1 MSITLFRP
9 RSGLRAPR
17 ERRLD
22 SESYLTD
29 GRRLFRVVSQ
39 FSTTQRQ
46 PFASL
51 EDCLTLEVQP
61 YTPGEL
67 GAMSL
72 RPVDVTVD
80 Q

>member
-1 MSITLFRP
+1 MPITLLRP
-9 RSGLRAPR
+9 FSGVCAPR
-17 ERRLD
+17 EQLGF
-22 SESYLTD
+22 ESYLTD
-29 GRRLFRVVSQ
+29 GWRLFRVVSQ
-39 FSTTQRQ
+39 LNTTQRQ

-67 GAMSL
+67 GAMNL
-72 RPVDVTVD
+72 RPVDATVD

>member
-1 MSITLFRP
+1 MPITLLRP
-9 RSGLRAPR
+9 FSGLCAPR
-17 ERRLD
+17 EQLG

-29 GRRLFRVVSQ
+29 GWRLFRVVSQ
-39 FSTTQRQ
+39 FNTTQRQ

-72 RPVDVTVD
+72 RPVDVTVSP
-80 Q
+80 

>member
-1 MSITLFRP
+1 MPITLLRP
-9 RSGLRAPR
+9 FSGLCAPR
-17 ERRLD
+17 ESLG

-29 GRRLFRVVSQ
+29 GWRLFRVVSQ
-39 FSTTQRQ
+39 FNTTQRQ

-51 EDCLTLEVQP
+51 EDCLTLDVQP

-67 GAMSL
+67 SAMNL
-72 RPVDVTVD
+72 RAVDVTVD